1 MEDAGTE
8 TVSTGIDIVMRRLRL
23 PDLLKGLAIL
33 FMIQVHIMELFMDS
47 AAQQTIVGKVSL
59 FLGGPFTAMVF
70 MIVMGYFVAASRKTA
85 GQTIKRGAKL
95 FFLGFLLNIGLNFH
109 LLLKIEFAGW
119 PYNPLEY
126 IFGVDILYLAGL
138 SIIILAFFKWLPAK
152 TGKFAALFMFVLVLL
167 LAGKMNTWLTFPE
180 RNYITPFIG
189 GTWSWSYFPLFP
201 WLAYPLAGY
210 FFFLV
215 EEKLKHGMLRYKII
229 RSILLVLVAAV
240 VLYFSPKG
248 MATTIQLPAYYHHT
262 LAYASWAL
270 GLLIVW
276 TAGFYLFVQKFR
288 RNGLEKLLAWMGRNI
303 TVIYVIQWL
312 IIGNIATAIYQT
324 QSLKLFPVWFAGIL
338 STTLLLSWFYEK
350 IKFYFKAA

>member
-1 MEDAGTE
+1 
-8 TVSTGIDIVMRRLRL
+8 VQRLRL

-33 FMIQVHIMELFMDS
+33 FMIQVHIMELFMDY
-47 AAQQTIVGKVSL
+47 AAQQSVIAKVSL

-70 MIVMGYFVAASRKTA
+70 MIVMGYFVAASRKTV

-109 LLLKIEFAGW
+109 LLLKIKYAGW

-138 SIIILAFFKWLPAK
+138 SIIVLAFLKWLPIK
-152 TGKFAALFMFVLVLL
+152 IRGVVSLVILTLVLL
-167 LAGKMNTWLTFPE
+167 LTGKMNAWLTFPE
-180 RNYITPFIG
+180 RNYITPFLG

-210 FFFLV
+210 FFYLV
-215 EEKLKHGMLRYKII
+215 EERLRHWFS
-229 RSILLVLVAAV
+229 RNTLVAGVFIFLVVAA

-248 MATTIQLPAYYHHT
+248 FATTIDLPAYYHHT
-262 LAYASWAL
+262 FGYGAWAL
-270 GLLIVW
+270 GLLVLW
-276 TAGFYLFVQKFR
+276 TAGFYLLVRKFQR
-288 RNGLEKLLAWMGRNI
+288 RSAEKLLAWMGRNI

-324 QSLKLFPVWFAGIL
+324 QSLKLFPLWFAGIL
-338 STTLLLSWFYEK
+338 STALLLSWFYEK
-350 IKFYFKAA
+350 IKFYFKAD

>member
-8 TVSTGIDIVMRRLRL
+8 TACTGIEIVMPRLRL

-33 FMIQVHIMELFMDS
+33 FMIQVHIMELFMDY
-47 AAQQTIVGKVSL
+47 AAQQSIVGKVSL

-70 MIVMGYFVAASRKTA
+70 MLVMGYFVAASRKSVV
-85 GQTIKRGAKL
+85 QTIKRGAKL
-95 FFLGFLLNIGLNFH
+95 FLLGFLLNIGLNFH
-109 LLLKIEFAGW
+109 LLLKIKFAGW

-152 TGKFAALFMFVLVLL
+152 TRELTALFVFVMVLL
-167 LAGKMNTWLTFPE
+167 LTGKMNTWLTFPE

-215 EEKLKHGMLRYKII
+215 EEKLRHWMLRNKTML
-229 RSILLVLVAAV
+229 SILIFSIAVV
-240 VLYFSPKG
+240 VLYFSPNG
-248 MATTIQLPAYYHHT
+248 IATTIQLPAYYHHT

-270 GLLIVW
+270 GLLILW
-276 TAGFYLFVQKFR
+276 TAGFYLLVQKFR
-288 RNGLEKLLAWMGRNI
+288 KSSLEKLLAWMGRNI

-324 QSLKLFPVWFAGIL
+324 QSLRFFPAWFGGIL
-338 STTLLLSWFYEK
+338 LATLILSWFYEK
-350 IKFYFKAA
+350 IRQNLKAG